1 MSRQNGFYLI
11 NLTLI
16 KLETNVNKI
25 FGKLAGAL
33 SVLLM
38 ALFLATPAMAADGM
52 GIDGSTLNLWWVLPF
67 AGILL
72 SIAIFPLAA
81 PDFWHHHFG
90 KVSAFWAV
98 MILVPM
104 LLFQGIS
111 VTLYEVLHV
120 YLLEYFPFIILLLAL
135 FTISGG
141 VRLVG
146 TLSGSPVVNTGILLV
161 GTILASWMGTTGAAM
176 LLIRPL
182 IKANAWRQKKV
193 HTIVFFIFL
202 VANIGGSLSPLGD
215 PPLFLGF
222 LQGVP
227 FFWTTVHMLP
237 EMLFLVVLL
246 LPIYYIWDSVL
257 YKKEDQ
263 SKREPSTEKLAIEGG
278 INLVLLLGV
287 IGAVLFSGFVKI
299 GELHIYGVHVP
310 YENLIRDVVLLLL
323 SYVSWKITDI
333 NSRLANGF
341 DWFPIQEVGKL
352 FAGIFITIVPAIAI
366 LKAGANGSLAFIVD
380 LVTLPNGEENNL
392 AYFWI
397 TGLLSAFL
405 DNAPTYL
412 VFFNTAGGQA
422 NLPELLSEVS
432 TLAAISCGAVFMG
445 AMSYIGNAPNFMV
458 KSIAETSGIPMPSFF
473 GYMLW
478 SFAILIPLFV
488 VMSFFFFS

>member
-1 MSRQNGFYLI
+1 MNKFFGRLTGVFS
-11 NLTLI
+11 TLI
-16 KLETNVNKI
+16 MMLV
-25 FGKLAGAL
+25 L
-33 SVLLM
+33 S
-38 ALFLATPAMAADGM
+38 TPALAAGDMA
-52 GIDGSTLNLWWVLPF
+52 IDGSSLNLFWVLPF
-67 AGILL
+67 VGILL
-72 SIAIFPLAA
+72 SIAIFPLVA

-90 KVSAFWAV
+90 KISAFWAI

-104 LLFQGIS
+104 LIFQGFS

-146 TLSGSPVVNTGILLV
+146 TLSGSPIVNTGILLV

-182 IKANAWRQKKV
+182 IKANEWRSSKV

-227 FFWTTVHMLP
+227 FFWTTEHMLP

-246 LPIYYIWDSVL
+246 LPIYYIWDSIL

-263 SKREPSTEKLAIEGG
+263 SKRPASTEKLAIEGG

-287 IGAVLFSGFVKI
+287 IGAVLFSGFAKL
-299 GELHIYGVHVP
+299 GEYHIYGIHIAYANIV
-310 YENLIRDVVLLLL
+310 RDLVLLML
-323 SYVSWKITDI
+323 SYVSWKITPME
-333 NSRLANGF
+333 SRLANGF

-366 LKAGANGSLAFIVD
+366 LKAGTAGALGFVVD
-380 LVTLPNGEENNL
+380 LVTLPSGEPNNL

-412 VFFNTAGGQA
+412 VFFNTAGGKE
-422 NLPELLSEVS
+422 NLPYLLESVY
-432 TLAAISCGAVFMG
+432 TLTAISCGAVFMG

-458 KSIAETSGIPMPSFF
+458 KSIAETSGIKMPSFF
-473 GYMLW
+473 GFIGW
-478 SFAILIPLFV
+478 SFAILIPIFIL
-488 VMSFFFFS
+488 MSFIFFS

>member
-25 FGKLAGAL
+25 FGKLVGAL